1 MSRSDF
7 VRLTLFRVLALI
19 IMIAL
24 LAGSFHAYSIA
35 FEAELALAAPEP
47 TPTPTPEPTPDL
59 SHMIIPPDI
68 APPASG
74 SDLTEISDVPEGPTF
89 VSATGAALEYKW
101 GSAIPMSSE
110 ADTEWFDDAV
120 FIGNSLCD
128 GLMLFGTIKNAK
140 FYCAQ
145 SITVHNIYT
154 EKCINVGGG
163 EYIPITDAL
172 ARDQYNKVFIMLG
185 INEIYK
191 ESEWFYDNYAKLVDH
206 VRETQPDA
214 EIYIHSILPVTAAK
228 SSSGNY
234 NRTNVIRQNEQIVQ
248 LCKDKQAYY
257 IDVFTHFA
265 DPEGYLPSEASS
277 DGVHLTRAYYQVW
290 SDYLKTHTITE
301 VTE

>member
-24 LAGSFHAYSIA
+24 LAGCFHAYSLA
-35 FEAELALAAPEP
+35 FEAELALSAPEP
-47 TPTPTPEPTPDL
+47 TPTPTPEPTPSL
-59 SHMIIPPDI
+59 SYEVLPPDV

-74 SDLTEISDVPEGPTF
+74 SDLISADTSPEGPIF
-89 VSATGAALEYKW
+89 VSARGSVLDYKW
-101 GSAIPMSSE
+101 GSAVPMSAE
-110 ADTEWFDDAV
+110 AEDEWFDDAA

-128 GLMLFGTIKNAK
+128 GLMLFGTVKNAQ

-145 SITVHNIYT
+145 SINVQNIYT
-154 EKCINVGGG
+154 EKCINIGNG

-191 ESEWFYDNYAKLVDH
+191 DSEWFYENYAKLIDH
-206 VRETQPDA
+206 IRDTQPDA
-214 EIYIHSILPVTAAK
+214 EIYIHSIMPVTAAK
-228 SSSGNY
+228 SASGNY

-265 DPEGYLPSEASS
+265 DSEGYLPTEASS

>member
-24 LAGSFHAYSIA
+24 LAGSFHAYSIS
-35 FEAELALAAPEP
+35 FEADLALSAPEP
-47 TPTPTPEPTPDL
+47 TPISTPEPTPDL
-59 SHMIIPPDI
+59 SSEVLPPDV
-68 APPASG
+68 APPASA
-74 SDLTEISDVPEGPTF
+74 SDLMSETTVPEGPFF
-89 VSATGAALEYKW
+89 VSAKGTVLDYKW
-101 GSAIPMSSE
+101 GAAVPMSAE
-110 ADTEWFDDAV
+110 AEDEWFDDAA

-128 GLMLFGTIKNAK
+128 GLMLFGTVKNAK

-145 SITVHNIYT
+145 SINVQNIYT

-172 ARDQYNKVFIMLG
+172 ARDQYSKVFIMLG
-185 INEIYK
+185 INEIYQA
-191 ESEWFYDNYAKLVDH
+191 SEWFYDNYSKLIDN
-206 VRETQPDA
+206 VREIQPDA

-228 SSSGNY
+228 SASGNY

-248 LCKDKQAYY
+248 LCKDKEAYY

-265 DPEGYLPSEASS
+265 DPDGYLPSEASS